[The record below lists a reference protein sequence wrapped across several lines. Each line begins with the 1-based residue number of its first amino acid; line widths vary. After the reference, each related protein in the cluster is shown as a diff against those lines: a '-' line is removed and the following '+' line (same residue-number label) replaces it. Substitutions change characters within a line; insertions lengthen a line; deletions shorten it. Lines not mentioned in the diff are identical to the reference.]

1 VNVAELMLRHPTES
15 RRDDLRDLPA
25 VAGGEDDDVAGPLAK
40 HIRSKSG
47 PA

>member
-15 RRDDLRDLPA
+15 RRDDLR
-25 VAGGEDDDVAGPLAK
+25 VAAGEDDDVAGPLAK
-40 HIRSKSG
+40 HIRSKKSG